1 MRKSHPDRHSDS
13 YGYSNTD
20 SDSYGYT
27 DGYFHSD
34 SDPDSDG

>member
-27 DGYFHSD
+27 DGYFYSD